1 MVGREEGGE
10 RQDNAYF
17 PISGKREGGEEAKC
31 DLLRPGIIYEL
42 LFFLPCTFLFG
53 IEVKEKRAPYTDTF
67 LILFAGRVT
76 PSLGSFFSHG
86 LCISHTKLRRT
97 RRRELKRDIEIGAA
111 AAVSVQVCLCTR
123 TERTPSVNN
132 SSPH

>member
-42 LFFLPCTFLFG
+42 LLFFSPRTFLFG
-53 IEVKEKRAPYTDTF
+53 IEVKEKRAPCRHIFDF
-67 LILFAGRVT
+67 VCGAGD
-76 PSLGSFFSHG
+76 PF
-86 LCISHTKLRRT
+86 
-97 RRRELKRDIEIGAA
+97 
-111 AAVSVQVCLCTR
+111 
-123 TERTPSVNN
+123 P
-132 SSPH
+132 

>member
-42 LFFLPCTFLFG
+42 LLFFPAHFFVWDRG
-53 IEVKEKRAPYTDTF
+53 EGEARA
-67 LILFAGRVT
+67 
-76 PSLGSFFSHG
+76 
-86 LCISHTKLRRT
+86 
-97 RRRELKRDIEIGAA
+97 
-111 AAVSVQVCLCTR
+111 VQT
-123 TERTPSVNN
+123 
-132 SSPH
+132 HF